1 MFSETKNFLDSFL
14 DMGMP
19 GFDCLVYYKG
29 KEVLRYF
36 GGYSDTEN
44 KILVN
49 GNEKYNIYSCSKP
62 ITCTAALQLYEKGII
77 SLDDKLSDYIKEFE
91 NMFVKCEDG
100 TLIPVKNPITIKH
113 LFTMTAGFNYDLN
126 SPSLSLARKETK
138 GRCPTVE
145 TVKYLAREPLCFE
158 PGDRYMYSLC
168 HDVLAAVVE
177 VASTMAFEEYVKK
190 NIFDV
195 LGMSS
200 SGYHVAPEHESEFAQ
215 QYTYDSNE
223 KLMKIKGRL
232 ACGYRLG
239 TQYASGGAGM
249 VSTVEDYMKFLE
261 AMRVGDIILKSETIN
276 LMSSAHISE
285 YQRRTF
291 DLEPTNSYTYGLGV
305 RTPRDR
311 SKLTEFGWDGAAASY
326 LSCDREKG
334 LCIFLAQHVLN
345 APNFYTKNSI
355 RSFVA
360 KDLGIE

>member
-1 MFSETKNFLDSFL
+1 MFTETKKFLDSFL
-14 DMGMP
+14 DMGIP
-19 GFDCLVYYKG
+19 GFDCLVYHNG
-29 KEVLRYF
+29 TEVLRYF
-36 GGYSDTEN
+36 GGYSDIEN
-44 KILVN
+44 KISIN
-49 GNEKYNIYSCSKP
+49 GKEKYNIYSCTKP
-62 ITCTAALQLYEKGII
+62 ITCTAALQLYEKGVV
-77 SLDDKLSDYIKEFE
+77 SLDDKLSDYISEFK
-91 NMFVKCEDG
+91 NMQVKCEDG
-100 TLIPVKNPITIKH
+100 TLTPAKNPITIKQ

-126 SPSLSLARKETK
+126 SPSLSLARKETG

-145 TVKYLAREPLCFE
+145 TVRYLAREPLSFE

-177 VASTMAFEEYVKK
+177 VVSGMPFEEYVKQ

-200 SGYHVAPEHESEFAQ
+200 SGYYATSEYESEFAQ
-215 QYTYDSNE
+215 QYVYDSKE

-232 ACGYRLG
+232 GCDYRLG

-261 AMRVGDIILKSETIN
+261 AMRIGDIILKSETIE
-276 LMSSAHISE
+276 LMRSVHISE

-291 DLEPTNSYTYGLGV
+291 NLEPTNSYTYGLGV
-305 RTPRDR
+305 RTPRDQ
-311 SKLTEFGWDGAAASY
+311 SKLAEFGWDGAAASY

-345 APNFYTKNSI
+345 APNFQIKNSI

-360 KDLGIE
+360 KDLGIG